1 MKARFVGED
10 GSMGLVHGR
19 VYSIMITTSN
29 DDYISVCWGLRACH
43 YTNLKTLHEN
53 WRAVEEEESYDSL
66 GDMILGL
73 ADMGYVVTFEKDF
86 TTRSLGIRMM
96 KFGSNFSL
104 LRYIPFSEI
113 KDARFSVVRFI
124 LSDMRKRF
132 E

>member
-1 MKARFVGED
+1 MKARFIGKN

-19 VYSIMITTSN
+19 IYNIQIWSDN
-29 DDYISVCWGLRACH
+29 DYIYVRWGSLTCP

-53 WRAVEEEESYDSL
+53 WRAVEDEETYDTL
-66 GDMILGL
+66 GDMIIGL

-86 TTRSLGIRMM
+86 VTRSLGIRMM
-96 KFGSNFSL
+96 RIGTDFSL
-104 LRYIPFSEI
+104 LRYIPFIEI
-113 KDARFSVVRFI
+113 KDARFDVVRFT